1 MFWNA
6 SPHFFSLLNDEGT
19 PLNFFFHR
27 KDVLEHISMMRER
40 CSTFFLS
47 LKCLGTPLKCFGT
60 YLNDA
65 GTRLHNFLRRSM
77 MQERVST
84 FFEHL
89 DNQGM
94 LLNGSGMSLI
104 DENISQ

>member
-1 MFWNA
+1 
-6 SPHFFSLLNDEGT
+6 
-19 PLNFFFHR
+19 
-27 KDVLEHISMMRER
+27 MRER
-40 CSTFFLS
+40 VSTFFLA
-47 LKCLGTPLKCFGT
+47 LKCPGTPLKCFGT

-89 DNQGM
+89 DNRGM
-94 LLNGSGMSLI
+94 LLNSSGMSLI
-104 DENISQ
+104 NENISQ